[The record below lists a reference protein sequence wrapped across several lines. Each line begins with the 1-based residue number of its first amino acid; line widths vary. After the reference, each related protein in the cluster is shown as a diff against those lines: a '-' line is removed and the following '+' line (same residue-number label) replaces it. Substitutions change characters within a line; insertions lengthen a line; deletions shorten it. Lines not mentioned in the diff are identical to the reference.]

1 MAVNFLQSSLW
12 GPKLLVHVK
21 NTLFN
26 MLQQYIL
33 TNETNW
39 SIDGKWIIEAIKEND
54 PGQWNDKADWL
65 KFTL

>member
-1 MAVNFLQSSLW
+1 
-12 GPKLLVHVK
+12 
-21 NTLFN
+21 

-54 PGQWNDKADWL
+54 PGKWNDKADRL